1 MKITKFKTPDIA
13 FLAWLTQLWLLAHM
27 PNHPYME
34 NDLPKCYYTWVNY
47 FWLEANTSPVHC
59 RLFNVKKLTCWIQGC
74 L

>member
-27 PNHPYME
+27 PNHP

-59 RLFNVKKLTCWIQGC
+59 RLFNVKKLTCWIQEC